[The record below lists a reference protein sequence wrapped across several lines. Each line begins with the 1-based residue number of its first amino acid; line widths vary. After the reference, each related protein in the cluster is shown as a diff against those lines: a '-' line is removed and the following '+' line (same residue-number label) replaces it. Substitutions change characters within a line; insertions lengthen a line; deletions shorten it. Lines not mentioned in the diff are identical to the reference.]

1 MEEMKTHNY
10 LYNMVST
17 TCKYNY
23 THISKTRGIN
33 QNVNSDETVGDFYF
47 IK

>member
-1 MEEMKTHNY
+1 
-10 LYNMVST
+10 MVS
-17 TCKYNY
+17 TCKYNH
-23 THISKTRGIN
+23 THVSEPRGIN